1 MAKETVKVMA
11 TARPAAV
18 AHLFEL
24 QNWKTTPHLAT
35 KEHKKHK
42 RLNKP
47 IL

>member
-1 MAKETVKVMA
+1 MVMETVKVMA

-24 QNWKTTPHLAT
+24 MNHQQTEPT